1 MDKLPKIKQE
11 TGAKKPNQSSN
22 LVSTLEFKKS
32 IKKRLP
38 KDSPLRIILDGEKDH
53 ITREEFLIKMP
64 IWMKLAKL
72 ET

>member
-1 MDKLPKIKQE
+1 MTSNKVE
-11 TGAKKPNQSSN
+11 TGTNKPNQSSN
-22 LVSTLEFKKS
+22 LVSTVEFKKTM
-32 IKKRLP
+32 KKRLR

-53 ITREEFLIKMP
+53 ITEEEFLIKMP